1 MSEDF
6 GTEVLAYLLDE
17 MSTERRSAF
26 EQRLERD
33 PALRAEL
40 KACADSLAHFAIE
53 TAPAEPMMPGD
64 QRVALAAILNSTQA
78 KGASTPGNSSAIA
91 WPRVFWPIAA
101 ALLLALN
108 LVQFHR
114 PIDPRVREGRSLEQ
128 ERRAFRQVPGQSAE
142 GRDVAGSGKR
152 STSPSGEHLAELA
165 ASSDVNTEGG
175 ERGTDASPLPPRVR
189 QQLVQLRRENSE
201 LQQSNSLL
209 RADYDAALRHLA
221 DRAILERGVGR
232 IAAMELVDAA
242 SYARGERKGL
252 LEVARSIL
260 TAPGVVVDAPLQ
272 TAAPGPG
279 SAGNNGTETAS
290 TTEPR
295 PISPYAWAV
304 FDEQESRGY
313 VNLYNLPPVAA
324 DQSLQ
329 LWVKPVEATTYH
341 LVGEV
346 PAQLPGGS
354 GSYYYTLPP
363 SSPPPAEILI
373 TQEPRNVPPVAPAG
387 TVVLRGP

>member
-6 GTEVLAYLLDE
+6 ATEALAYLLDE
-17 MSTERRSAF
+17 MGAERRAAF

-33 PALRAEL
+33 PSLRAEL

-53 TAPAEPMMPGD
+53 TAPAEPMMPAD
-64 QRVALAAILNSTQA
+64 QRVALEAILNSTQTRT
-78 KGASTPGNSSAIA
+78 ASAPVKRNVIA
-91 WPRVFWPIAA
+91 WPHFFWPIAA

-108 LVQFHR
+108 LVQFNR
-114 PIDPRVREGRSLEQ
+114 PIHPRMMEESSRQQQRSAAQ
-128 ERRAFRQVPGQSAE
+128 PDASASE
-142 GRDVAGSGKR
+142 KDMHIAGSGDR
-152 STSPSGEHLAELA
+152 NTTPPAGRPAD
-165 ASSDVNTEGG
+165 SDAKSKMNGG
-175 ERGTDASPLPPRVR
+175 HPGTDPSPLPAREH
-189 QQLVQLRRENSE
+189 QQLARLRRENSE
-201 LQQSNSLL
+201 LQQTNSLL

-232 IAAMELVDAA
+232 IAAMELVDAG
-242 SYARGERKGL
+242 SYARGERRGL
-252 LEVARSIL
+252 LEVARGIL
-260 TAPGVVVDAPLQ
+260 TAPGVVVDAP
-272 TAAPGPG
+272 AEAENPGLVSANNPPDRG
-279 SAGNNGTETAS
+279 STVDPL
-290 TTEPR
+290 PR
-295 PISPYAWAV
+295 SPYAWAV

-313 VNLYNLPPVAA
+313 VNLYNLPTVAA

-329 LWVKPVEATTYH
+329 LWVKPAEATTYN

-346 PAQLPGGS
+346 PAQLTGGS

-387 TVVLRGP
+387 AVVLRGP